1 MTDTDSTDTELPKDT
16 IYALSS
22 GSNKAPIALVRISG
36 PQAIESFRLLT
47 WKTSFEARRASM
59 LTLTDPY
66 TGKMLDCRALIM
78 VYPGPGSFTME
89 DTVEYNVHGG
99 RAVIDGMLETL
110 SKIPGCRPAEPGEF
124 TKRAFY
130 NGRLDLT
137 EAEAIADI
145 IDAETEVQKLQAIE
159 QAHGTLMRLYHE
171 WADQLAAILAYQEA
185 EIEFP
190 EDDLPGGLTHKQ
202 KPQVEELLETIRR
215 HLDDNRRG
223 ERLRSGIRIAII
235 GAPNAGKSSLMN
247 ALARRDVAIVS
258 EEAGTTRDVIEVHL
272 DLGGYPVIL
281 ADTAGLRETGNKIEQ
296 EGIRRAEKAAQESD
310 ITLALFDGTLPEKDA
325 ETQKLASE
333 KTLIVHTKSDL
344 VKHKGAGLYVSSTTG
359 DGIDILLKNLTAK
372 VSQAFKFKPG
382 PVLTRERHRVA
393 LKDAATALERCLG
406 TLQPELAAED
416 LRLALRSLGSITGRV
431 HVEEI
436 LDKIFLTF
444 CIGK

>member
-1 MTDTDSTDTELPKDT
+1 MTGDTDT
-16 IYALSS
+16 IFALSTGTQKS
-22 GSNKAPIALVRISG
+22 AIALIRVSG

-47 WKTSFEARRASM
+47 WKTNFEPRRASM

-66 TGKMLDCRALIM
+66 TGKMLDCRALVM

-89 DTVEYNVHGG
+89 DTVEYNIHGG
-99 RAVIDGMLETL
+99 RAVIEGMLATL
-110 SKIPGCRPAEPGEF
+110 AQIPGCRQAEPGEF
-124 TKRAFY
+124 TKRAFF

-171 WADQLAAILAYQEA
+171 WADELAGFLAFQEA

-190 EDDLPGGLTHKQ
+190 EDDLPGGLSQRQ
-202 KPQVEELLETIRR
+202 KPQVEALLGKIRA

-247 ALARRDVAIVS
+247 ALAQRDVAIVS

-281 ADTAGLRETGNKIEQ
+281 ADTAGLRETDNRIEQ
-296 EGIRRAEKAAQESD
+296 EGIRRAETVAKEAD
-310 ITLALFDGTLPEKDA
+310 LRLALFDGTGGKDA
-325 ETQKLASE
+325 ETEKLVDE
-333 KTLIVHTKSDL
+333 NTIVVRTKSDL
-344 VKHKGAGLYVSSTTG
+344 VKNRGDEIYVSSTTG
-359 DGIDILLKNLTAK
+359 DGIDALLKVVTAR

-382 PVLTRERHRVA
+382 PVMTRERHRTA
-393 LKDAATALERCLG
+393 LKESADAIERSLSATL
-406 TLQPELAAED
+406 PELAAED
-416 LRLALRSLGSITGRV
+416 LRMALRSLGSVTGRV
-431 HVEEI
+431 HVEDI
-436 LDKIFLTF
+436 LDKIFSSF

>member
-1 MTDTDSTDTELPKDT
+1 MSETDTDTIFTLSTP
-16 IYALSS
+16 S
-22 GSNKAPIALVRISG
+22 GKGAIALVRISG

-47 WKTSFEARRASM
+47 WKTNFEPRKASM

-66 TGKMLDCRALIM
+66 TGKMLDYRALVM
-78 VYPGPGSFTME
+78 VYPAPSSFTTE

-99 RAVIDGMLETL
+99 RAVVEGLLETL
-110 SKIPGCRPAEPGEF
+110 GQIPGCRQAEAGEF

-130 NGRLDLT
+130 NGRMDLT

-202 KPQVEELLETIRR
+202 KPQVEELLETIKR

-223 ERLRSGIRIAII
+223 ERLRSGIRIAIV

-281 ADTAGLRETGNKIEQ
+281 ADTAGLRETVNKIEQ
-296 EGIRRAEKAAQESD
+296 EGIRRAEKAAEESD
-310 ITLALFDGTLPEKDA
+310 ILLALFDGTLPEKDA
-325 ETQKLASE
+325 STQKLDSE
-333 KTLIVHTKSDL
+333 KTLVVHTKSDL
-344 VKHKGAGLYVSSTTG
+344 VNKKGEGIYVSSTTG
-359 DGIDILLKNLTAK
+359 DGIDVLLKVLTAK

-393 LKDAATALERCLG
+393 LKETATSLERCLG

-416 LRLALRSLGSITGRV
+416 LRLALRSLGSVTGRV

>member
-1 MTDTDSTDTELPKDT
+1 MVENDT
-16 IYALSS
+16 IFALSTAH
-22 GSNKAPIALVRISG
+22 GKGAIALVRITG
-36 PQAIESFRLLT
+36 PQAIESYRLLT
-47 WKTSFEARRASM
+47 WKTNFTPRHASM
-59 LTLTDPY
+59 LNLTDPY
-66 TGKMLDCRALIM
+66 SGKMLDYRALVM
-78 VYPGPGSFTME
+78 VYPAPSSFTME

-99 RAVIDGMLETL
+99 RAVIEGLLATL
-110 SKIPGCRPAEPGEF
+110 GQIPGCRPAEPGEF

-171 WADQLAAILAYQEA
+171 WADELAAILAFQEA

-190 EDDLPGGLTHKQ
+190 EDDLPGGLAHRQ
-202 KPQVEELLETIRR
+202 KPQVEDLLRKMR
-215 HLDDNRRG
+215 AHLDDNRRG

-235 GAPNAGKSSLMN
+235 GAPNAGKSSLLN
-247 ALARRDVAIVS
+247 TLSRREAAIVS
-258 EEAGTTRDVIEVHL
+258 EEAGTTRDIIEVHL
-272 DLGGYPVIL
+272 DLGGYPVTL
-281 ADTAGLRETGNKIEQ
+281 VDTAGLRETSNKIEQ
-296 EGIRRAEKAAQESD
+296 EGIRRAGAAAREAD
-310 ITLALFDGTLPEKDA
+310 IRLALFDSALPEKDS
-325 ETQKLASE
+325 ETQKLVDE
-333 KTLIVHTKSDL
+333 NTIVVYTKSDL
-344 VKHKGAGLYVSSTTG
+344 SKKTEGLHVSATTG
-359 DGIDILLKNLTAK
+359 EGIDLLLKTLTQK

-393 LKDAATALERCLG
+393 LKDTVAALERCLG
-406 TLQPELAAED
+406 APLPELAAED

-436 LDKIFLTF
+436 LDKIFATF

>member
-1 MTDTDSTDTELPKDT
+1 MSDKDTDT

-22 GSNKAPIALVRISG
+22 GSNKAPIAVVRISG
-36 PQAIESFRLLT
+36 PQAIESYRLLT
-47 WKTSFEARRASM
+47 WKTSFTPRHASM
-59 LTLTDPY
+59 LALTNPY
-66 TGKMLDCRALIM
+66 TGKIVDPRALVM
-78 VYPGPGSFTME
+78 VFPGPGSYTME
-89 DTVEYNVHGG
+89 DTVEYNIHGG
-99 RAVIDGMLETL
+99 RAVVDGMLETL
-110 SKIPGCRPAEPGEF
+110 GSIPGCRPAEAGEF

-145 IDAETEVQKLQAIE
+145 IDAETEVQKFQAIE
-159 QAHGTLMRLYHE
+159 QAQGAQMRLYHE
-171 WADQLAAILAYQEA
+171 WADELAAVLAFQEA

-202 KPQVEELLETIRR
+202 KPQVEELLRRIRE

-235 GAPNAGKSSLMN
+235 GAPNAGKSSLLN
-247 ALARRDVAIVS
+247 VIAQRDAAIVS

-281 ADTAGLRETGNKIEQ
+281 ADTAGLRETDNKIER
-296 EGIRRAEKAAQESD
+296 EGIRRAEAVAKDAD
-310 ITLALFDGTLPEKDA
+310 LRLALFDASLADKDA
-325 ETQKLASE
+325 ETQKLVDDH
-333 KTLIVHTKSDL
+333 TIVIHTKADL
-344 VKHKGAGLYVSSTTG
+344 AKASGEGNYVSAVTG
-359 DGIDILLKNLTAK
+359 EGVDALLKVITAR
-372 VSQAFKFKPG
+372 VTHAFKFKPG

-393 LKDAATALERCLG
+393 LKETAAALERCLT

-416 LRLALRSLGSITGRV
+416 LRLALRALGSITGRV
-431 HVEEI
+431 HVEDI
-436 LDKIFLTF
+436 LDKIFANF